1 MGTMPEAVT
10 VWMVELS
17 PGLAAQD
24 RRGTLSLQPDVIAF
38 VASDGSEDLRIP
50 LAQVRKA
57 RRLRGSPVLVVAHD
71 AGGRAARTAF
81 YFVQP
86 PPLEDFRGE
95 GPERPAPPGF
105 RRNSRRRARRQN
117 IGYLGTWNRQLKA
130 DIEEWEQAIRHA
142 VGDRR

>member
-1 MGTMPEAVT
+1 MGAMPEAVT

-17 PGLAAQD
+17 PGLAGQE

-38 VASDGSEDLRIP
+38 VPSDGSEDVRIP

-57 RRLRGSPVLVVAHD
+57 RRLRGSPVLAVTHD
-71 AGGRAARTAF
+71 AGGRVVRTAF
-81 YFVQP
+81 YVAQP
-86 PPLEDFRGE
+86 PPLENLRRE
-95 GPERPAPPGF
+95 SAERPAPLGF
-105 RRNSRRRARRQN
+105 RKSSRRRARRQN